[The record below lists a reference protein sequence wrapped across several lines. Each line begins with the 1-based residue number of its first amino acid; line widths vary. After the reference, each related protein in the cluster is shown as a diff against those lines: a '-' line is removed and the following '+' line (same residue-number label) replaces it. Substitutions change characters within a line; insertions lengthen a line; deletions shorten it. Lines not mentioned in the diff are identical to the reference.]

1 MSSAMRSPVPYD
13 GGVLI
18 LKHTTN
24 VLCTILAALLLV
36 QAMVLPAMAA
46 ENTLTL
52 GGTTTGIQSAMD
64 FVGAV
69 EEKMPE
75 NSSAAAPSEPAE
87 TEPAAV
93 LGEAYTVK
101 AKEEREIPQY
111 FQNDYP
117 NTRYGTGN
125 VATQGC
131 SITSLAMVATYLTG
145 HEYFPDELA
154 GYFGGKAD
162 NNVLRLEYA
171 NDALRLP
178 YTKTYDWRD
187 VRAALEDGD
196 IAIILVNGRSG
207 FTNSQHFLVLEGF
220 NDAGKVIVHDSN
232 KDNYERW
239 NLKNGFE
246 AGFDPSAVI
255 RGFSGAWIYH
265 VDQVPEDPFIYV
277 EKKPNA
283 TYRYPE
289 IELTWAEMELLARVV
304 WVEAR
309 GESFEG
315 QQAVAEVVF
324 NRMVSEDYPNTLAE
338 VIYQNEQFRSVP
350 LLEKAQPS
358 QTQYEAIEAALE
370 GPNVLPKEV
379 FYFASYKTNPY
390 VWGEIGNHIFCYAE
404 P

>member
-1 MSSAMRSPVPYD
+1 M
-13 GGVLI
+13 I
-18 LKHTTN
+18 LKHAMK
-24 VLCTILAALLLV
+24 VICTILAVLLFA
-36 QAMVLPAMAA
+36 QSAVLPAAAA
-46 ENTLTL
+46 ENTLTV
-52 GGTTTGIQSAMD
+52 GNTTTGIQSALD
-64 FVGAV
+64 FLDFV
-69 EEKMPE
+69 EEKPE
-75 NSSAAAPSEPAE
+75 SSSPAAPSEPAE
-87 TEPAAV
+87 TESAAV
-93 LGEAYTVK
+93 LGEAYTVEAEEK
-101 AKEEREIPQY
+101 KEFPQY

-117 NTRYGTGN
+117 NARYGTGN

-154 GYFGGKAD
+154 DYFGGKAD

-187 VRAALEDGD
+187 VSAALEEGD

-246 AGFDPSAVI
+246 NGFDVSAVI

-265 VDQVPEDPFIYV
+265 VDQMPEDPFIYV
-277 EKKPNA
+277 EEKPNA
-283 TYRYPE
+283 TYRYPD

-315 QQAVAEVVF
+315 QQAIAEVVF
-324 NRMVSEDYPNTLAE
+324 NRMISDKFPNTLVE
-338 VIYQNEQFRSVP
+338 VIYQHEQFRSAP
-350 LLEKAQPS
+350 LLEKAEPS

-370 GPNVLPKEV
+370 GPNQLPTNV

-390 VWGEIGNHIFCYAE
+390 VWGEIDNHIFCYAE
-404 P
+404 PDKE

>member
-1 MSSAMRSPVPYD
+1 M
-13 GGVLI
+13 
-18 LKHTTN
+18 KHTLKAFCA
-24 VLCTILAALLLV
+24 VLAAFLLV
-36 QAMVLPAMAA
+36 QSTVLPAMAA

-52 GGTTTGIQSAMD
+52 GGTTTGIQSAVD
-64 FVGAV
+64 FIHAAGA
-69 EEKMPE
+69 KTPK
-75 NSSAAAPSEPAE
+75 NSAAAAPSEPADVPE
-87 TEPAAV
+87 EEDT
-93 LGEAYTVK
+93 GEAEE
-101 AKEEREIPQY
+101 KEFPQY

-117 NTRYGTGN
+117 NARYGTGN

-145 HEYFPDELA
+145 HAYFPDELA
-154 GYFGGKAD
+154 DYFGGKAD

-171 NDALRLP
+171 NDALQLP

-187 VRAALEDGD
+187 VRAALEAGD

-246 AGFDPSAVI
+246 NGFDPSAVI

-277 EKKPNA
+277 EEKPDA

-315 QQAVAEVVF
+315 QQAVAEAVF
-324 NRMVSEDYPNTLAE
+324 NRMVSPDYPNTLVE
-338 VIYQNEQFRSVP
+338 VLYQHEQFRSIP
-350 LLEKAQPS
+350 LLEKAEPS

-370 GPNVLPKEV
+370 GPNVLPTDV
-379 FYFASYKTNPY
+379 FYFASYRTNPY

-404 P
+404 PK

>member
-1 MSSAMRSPVPYD
+1 M
-13 GGVLI
+13 I
-18 LKHTTN
+18 LKHTLKAFCA
-24 VLCTILAALLLV
+24 VLAAFLLV
-36 QAMVLPAMAA
+36 QSTVLPAMAA

-52 GGTTTGIQSAMD
+52 GGTTTGIQSAVD
-64 FVGAV
+64 FIHAAGA
-69 EEKMPE
+69 KTPK
-75 NSSAAAPSEPAE
+75 NSAAAAPSEPAGVPE
-87 TEPAAV
+87 EEDT
-93 LGEAYTVK
+93 GEAEE
-101 AKEEREIPQY
+101 KEFPQY

-117 NTRYGTGN
+117 NARYGTGN

-145 HEYFPDELA
+145 HAYFPDELA
-154 GYFGGKAD
+154 DYFGGKAD

-171 NDALRLP
+171 NDALQLP

-187 VRAALEDGD
+187 VRAALEAGD

-246 AGFDPSAVI
+246 NGFDPSAVI

-277 EKKPNA
+277 EEKPDA

-315 QQAVAEVVF
+315 QQAVAEAVF
-324 NRMVSEDYPNTLAE
+324 NRMVSPDYPNTLVE
-338 VIYQNEQFRSVP
+338 VLYQHEQFRSIP
-350 LLEKAQPS
+350 LLEKAEPS

-370 GPNVLPKEV
+370 GPNVLPTDV
-379 FYFASYKTNPY
+379 FYFASYRTNPY

-404 P
+404 PK

>member
-1 MSSAMRSPVPYD
+1 MKHMMKAICTVLAVLMFLQTAVVPASAAGNTLSL
-13 GGVLI
+13 GGVTSGV
-18 LKHTTN
+18 K
-24 VLCTILAALLLV
+24 
-36 QAMVLPAMAA
+36 
-46 ENTLTL
+46 
-52 GGTTTGIQSAMD
+52 SAMD
-64 FVGAV
+64 FVGA
-69 EEKMPE
+69 ESEDTESE
-75 NSSAAAPSEPAE
+75 NSSPAAPVE
-87 TEPAAV
+87 TDSALS
-93 LGEAYTVK
+93 LGEAYSVE
-101 AKEEREIPQY
+101 APEEREFPQY

-117 NTRYGTGN
+117 NARYGTGN

-145 HEYFPDELA
+145 HDYYPDELA
-154 GYFGGKAD
+154 DYFGGKAD
-162 NNVLRLEYA
+162 NNVERLEYA
-171 NDALRLP
+171 SEALQLP

-187 VRAALEDGD
+187 VRAALEKGD
-196 IAIILVNGRSG
+196 VAIVLVNGRSG

-220 NDAGKVIVHDSN
+220 NEAGKVIVHDSN

-246 AGFDPSAVI
+246 NGFDPSAVI

-265 VDQVPEDPFIYV
+265 VDQVPADPFIYV
-277 EKKPNA
+277 EEKPNA

-324 NRMVSEDYPNTLAE
+324 NRMVSDKFPNTLAE
-338 VIYQNEQFRSVP
+338 VIYQNDQFRSVP
-350 LLEKAQPS
+350 YLDEAEPS

-370 GPNVLPKEV
+370 GPNVLPMDV
-379 FYFASYKTNPY
+379 FYFATYKTNAY
-390 VWGEIGNHIFCYAE
+390 VWGEIGNHIFCFAE
-404 P
+404 

>member
-1 MSSAMRSPVPYD
+1 M
-13 GGVLI
+13 I
-18 LKHTTN
+18 LKHTLKAFCA
-24 VLCTILAALLLV
+24 VLAAFLLV
-36 QAMVLPAMAA
+36 QSTVLPAMAA

-52 GGTTTGIQSAMD
+52 GGTTTGIQSAVD
-64 FVGAV
+64 FIHAAGA
-69 EEKMPE
+69 KTPK
-75 NSSAAAPSEPAE
+75 NSAAAAPSEPADVPE
-87 TEPAAV
+87 EEDT
-93 LGEAYTVK
+93 GEAEE
-101 AKEEREIPQY
+101 KEFPQY

-117 NTRYGTGN
+117 NARYGTGN

-145 HEYFPDELA
+145 HAYFPDELA
-154 GYFGGKAD
+154 DYFGGKAD

-171 NDALRLP
+171 NDALQLP

-187 VRAALEDGD
+187 VRAALEAGD

-246 AGFDPSAVI
+246 NGFDPSAVI

-277 EKKPNA
+277 EEKPDA

-315 QQAVAEVVF
+315 QQAVAEAVF
-324 NRMVSEDYPNTLAE
+324 NRMVSPDYPNTLVE
-338 VIYQNEQFRSVP
+338 VLYQHEQFRSIP
-350 LLEKAQPS
+350 LLEKAEPS

-370 GPNVLPKEV
+370 GPNVLPTDV
-379 FYFASYKTNPY
+379 FYFASYRTNPY

-404 P
+404 PK

>member
-1 MSSAMRSPVPYD
+1 M
-13 GGVLI
+13 
-18 LKHTTN
+18 KHTLKAFCA
-24 VLCTILAALLLV
+24 VLAAFLLV
-36 QAMVLPAMAA
+36 QSTVLPAMAA

-52 GGTTTGIQSAMD
+52 GGTTTGIQSAVD
-64 FVGAV
+64 FIHAAGA
-69 EEKMPE
+69 KTPK
-75 NSSAAAPSEPAE
+75 NSAAAAPSEPAGVPE
-87 TEPAAV
+87 EEDT
-93 LGEAYTVK
+93 GEAEE
-101 AKEEREIPQY
+101 KEFPQY

-117 NTRYGTGN
+117 NARYGTGN

-145 HEYFPDELA
+145 HAYFPDELA
-154 GYFGGKAD
+154 DYFGGKAD

-171 NDALRLP
+171 NDALQLP

-187 VRAALEDGD
+187 VRAALEAGD

-246 AGFDPSAVI
+246 NGFDPSAVI

-277 EKKPNA
+277 EEKPDA

-315 QQAVAEVVF
+315 QQAVAEAVF
-324 NRMVSEDYPNTLAE
+324 NRMVSPDYPNTLVE
-338 VIYQNEQFRSVP
+338 VLYQHEQFRSIP
-350 LLEKAQPS
+350 LLEKAEPS

-370 GPNVLPKEV
+370 GPNVLPTDV
-379 FYFASYKTNPY
+379 FYFASYRTNPY

-404 P
+404 PK